1 MSKNVAVFVDVANIF
16 YAAKAAGVD
25 IDYVTLLKT
34 ATAGRDFVRAYA
46 YTGLDPDN
54 ENQRQFHSF
63 LARSGYKVVS
73 KDIRKYGDGKV
84 KANLDIELVVD
95 MMRTAQNLDIAV
107 VVSGDGDF
115 APAIRAVQQMGVRVE
130 VVSFRGNTSS
140 DLIDVAD
147 TFIDITQI
155 AKVEK
160 DSARSGRR
168 VAAEG
173 DLSMTEVPDKESEGA
188 PRRGRGRGRGRAAE
202 REEAVETGRRTATGT
217 ELVVLPGEKL
227 SKVVPAAPA
236 AAEDE
241 HEGEPVAPPAEGGE
255 FETGLDAEGRPRR
268 RRRRGGRGR
277 GRGRGPEREALPAGP
292 TAEEEEEAP
301 EYEAPRVPQHSAFGS
316 VWDSQLGVAPAPV
329 VASGAGA
336 EEEYEDEPEIP
347 EYLLAERRQRAGR
360 PGGGGP
366 VRGGMRGG
374 MRGGGRGGRGGSYQ
388 AAVDRE
394 RYGRGSGG
402 GGGGAFTGPAPT
414 RQPAPPRRERG
425 GRPDRGPRPG
435 REPAFEAPVVS
446 EGGEPWSEVP
456 PELEQMLRAELARKG
471 SRPAAAA
478 APAAETPAA
487 PKRRATRKPATPA
500 TPATIA
506 AAVPSAEAPVVPKR
520 RATRKPA
527 TPATIAAAVP
537 AAEVPVVPKRRATRK
552 PATPAA
558 AAEATPAPAVG
569 SDAKPKRRT
578 TRKTTATEA

>member
-46 YTGLDPDN
+46 YTGLDPEN

-236 AAEDE
+236 AVEEE
-241 HEGEPVAPPAEGGE
+241 HEGEPVAPAADGGE

-292 TAEEEEEAP
+292 PAEEEEEAP

-329 VASGAGA
+329 VATGAVASGGAA

-374 MRGGGRGGRGGSYQ
+374 MRGGAGRGRGGTYQ

-394 RYGRGSGG
+394 RYGRGSSSSGGGGG

-425 GRPDRGPRPG
+425 GRADRGPRLG
-435 REPAFEAPVVS
+435 RESAREAPVAS

-471 SRPAAAA
+471 SRPAAEATTVA
-478 APAAETPAA
+478 EAPAA
-487 PKRRATRKPATPA
+487 
-500 TPATIA
+500 
-506 AAVPSAEAPVVPKR
+506 
-520 RATRKPA
+520 
-527 TPATIAAAVP
+527 
-537 AAEVPVVPKRRATRK
+537 PKRRATRK

-558 AAEATPAPAVG
+558 AAEATPAPAVDSDAVPKRRATRKPATPAAAAQAAPALAVEG
-569 SDAKPKRRT
+569 DAKPKRRT